1 MEFDSIKTELSI
13 NGWDAQKVIKSYKE
27 RNQFEFMLIN
37 CSNQSESF
45 PIKLPRDESTEG
57 MSIIRSLQQLKPLPD
72 TKAYNIYRDPAKNIC
87 INYLMLTNPLGAL
100 GLENQPPHSYG
111 SAIKKLYFSE
121 DSEMKWE

>member
-57 MSIIRSLQQLKPLPD
+57 MSIIRSL
-72 TKAYNIYRDPAKNIC
+72 
-87 INYLMLTNPLGAL
+87 
-100 GLENQPPHSYG
+100 
-111 SAIKKLYFSE
+111 
-121 DSEMKWE
+121 